1 MGWGRTVTGVTGDLE
16 ELMVRLRQF
25 VAARDWAQ
33 FHTPKNLAMA
43 VAGEAGE
50 LLAEFQWLT
59 PGESER
65 VMEDPGAG
73 ARVRA
78 EVADVTI
85 FLMHLADRLGIDL
98 IEAVHAKM
106 DDSERRY
113 DAETYRGS
121 ARKAPPL
128 GDAP

>member
-1 MGWGRTVTGVTGDLE
+1 MAVVTGELE
-16 ELMVRLRQF
+16 GLRERLREF
-25 VAARDWAQ
+25 VAARDWAR

-43 VAGEAGE
+43 LAGEAGE
-50 LLAEFQWLT
+50 LLAELQWLT
-59 PGESER
+59 PEESER

-78 EVADVTI
+78 EVADVAI

-106 DDSERRY
+106 DESERRY
-113 DAETYRGS
+113 DVETYRGS

-128 GDAP
+128 EDTL